1 MARLMTKNIKT
12 THGCLSKFLF
22 SETLQVKT
30 IQNNSLLFEVFF
42 FSQEKPYSLHI
53 HGTSMLF
60 HAIFGF
66 LVAAIYLLV
75 LFVVFLLILHP
86 PKCR

>member
-1 MARLMTKNIKT
+1 MTKNIKT

-42 FSQEKPYSLHI
+42 SVKRSPI
-53 HGTSMLF
+53 HYIYMEQVCFFMLF
-60 HAIFGF
+60 LA
-66 LVAAIYLLV
+66 
-75 LFVVFLLILHP
+75 FLLLLFIY
-86 PKCR
+86 